1 LVPVIVTAKPQW
13 YHDNTSDHLPPSTGT
28 PDALV
33 RSAYEEPI
41 MRHATTF
48 TALTLALLAATTAW
62 GQEKSFQQVL
72 DESLPGIGA
81 TNIPDRQAP
90 QQQLQD
96 ACFQLCTAGKEA
108 QRADACKRMTAKLG
122 PETAKPARLWLLKQL
137 EFIGRA
143 ECVDAVARLLDDKD
157 AEIFDWARRALE
169 NNPAVEANAPLL
181 AKLQSVECPKRRL
194 ALVNSLGQRR
204 DQASVDVLAKYLT
217 SNDKAIAL
225 AAANA
230 LGKIGG
236 DKAAARLDAACPMAS
251 KPLRLAIADA
261 YLRCADQ
268 LLAQGKADQ
277 AVAIYVKLLS
287 AEERP
292 LRLAALAGQ
301 LNTASDQMVSMIVK
315 LLASDNA
322 DARAVAAA
330 QLVKIRLPEAMGT
343 LPAEFLELPAA
354 GQVLLV
360 GGLAARGDKVA
371 QPLAVMAAKSQ
382 DAAVKLAGYRAL
394 GKLGDAST
402 VPLLLEAVFAS
413 SDVSGPARES
423 LLVVFGPGVDEAIVA
438 AFQGKD
444 AKVRSTLIDIVDAR
458 RTSAATPVLLEQAKA
473 ADAGI
478 RSRAV
483 RTLGNVAEP
492 KYIPDM
498 IAILL
503 KTPKGSQRD
512 DLEKAIMFVAGRISD
527 EDHRAE
533 PVLAAARGA
542 SEAERCLLLPVAG
555 RIGGKAALEAILTA
569 IKSDSGEI
577 QDAGVRALCNWPDA
591 SVADELARLATT
603 SSQETHRI
611 WALRAYIRVIG
622 LDQKRQA
629 KKTLALFQKAMEMAT
644 RDDERRLVLSRSP
657 AARCVETMR
666 WALPYLD
673 NEKLTTDAS
682 RAVVELAH
690 RRELL
695 EPNRAEFVA
704 ALKRVT
710 EVCKDRGLVDR
721 ANRILQG
728 L

>member
-1 LVPVIVTAKPQW
+1 
-13 YHDNTSDHLPPSTGT
+13 
-28 PDALV
+28 
-33 RSAYEEPI
+33 

-48 TALTLALLAATTAW
+48 TVVTLALLAATTVWAE
-62 GQEKSFQQVL
+62 EKSFQQLL

-81 TNIPDRQAP
+81 ANIPDRQGP

-96 ACFQLCTAGKEA
+96 ACFQLCTPGKEA
-108 QRADACKRMTAKLG
+108 QRADACKRMAAKLG
-122 PETAKPARLWLLKQL
+122 PETTKPARLWLLKQL
-137 EFIGRA
+137 EFVGRA
-143 ECVDAVARLLDDKD
+143 ECVDAVAKLLDDQD

-194 ALVNSLGQRR
+194 ALINSLGERR
-204 DQASVDVLAKYLT
+204 DQASVDVLAAYLEGK
-217 SNDKAIAL
+217 DKALAIAT
-225 AAANA
+225 ANA

-236 DKAAARLDAACPMAS
+236 DRAAARLETARSTDATA
-251 KPLRLAIADA
+251 LRSAIADA
-261 YLRCADQ
+261 SLRCADQ
-268 LLAQGKADQ
+268 LLAQGKADR
-277 AVAIYVKLLS
+277 AAAIYGKLVS

-301 LNTASDQMVSMIVK
+301 LNAAGDQTVSLIVK

-322 DARAVAAA
+322 DARAAAA
-330 QLVKIRLPEAMGT
+330 GHMEKVKLPTAMST
-343 LPAEFLELPAA
+343 FAAAFPKLPAA

-371 QPLAVMAAKSQ
+371 LPLAVAAAKSQ

-394 GKLGDAST
+394 GKLGDASA
-402 VPLLLEAVFAS
+402 VPLLLDAVFAG

-423 LLVVFGPGVDEAIVA
+423 LLVVFGPGVDEAIIA
-438 AFQGKD
+438 ALQGKD
-444 AKVRSTLIDIVDAR
+444 AKARATLIDILDAR
-458 RTSAATPVLLEQAKA
+458 RTSAATPVLLEQAKD

-492 KYIPDM
+492 KYIPDL

-503 KTPKGSQRD
+503 KTPRGSQRD

-527 EDHRAE
+527 PDNQAE
-533 PVLAAARGA
+533 PVLAAARA
-542 SEAERCLLLPVAG
+542 ANEADRCLLLPVAG
-555 RIGGKAALEAILTA
+555 RIGGKAAQEAILAA
-569 IKSDSGEI
+569 IKSDSGEM

-591 SVADELARLATT
+591 SVADELAKLATT
-603 SSQETHRI
+603 SPQETHRI
-611 WALRAYIRVIG
+611 WALRAYIRVIA
-622 LDQKRQA
+622 LDQKQQA
-629 KKTLALFQKAMEMAT
+629 KKTLTLFQKAMQMAT
-644 RDDERRLVLSRSP
+644 RDEERRLVLSRSP

-666 WALPYLD
+666 WVLPYLD
-673 NEKLTTDAS
+673 NEKLTNDAS

-695 EPNRAEFVA
+695 EPNRTEFVA
-704 ALKRVT
+704 ALKKVT
-710 EVCKDRGLVDR
+710 ASCKDRGLVDR